1 MQSPISYILS
11 PSSGPTNSLVPLP
24 HSLLSHLTETPQCP
38 APYFLPACLPSFGF
52 TSILDH
58 IIHVNPLSP
67 SPSTSVLLPHLPG
80 IAATPDNPPSLP
92 SLFWHQWRKLHHWTD
107 CYHQAIVSNF
117 RCTFQASS
125 LSFHLSLVSSFSHSP
140 QLLFQYLPLS
150 PTPLLTSHSLTLGHL
165 EQFQVSA
172 IVKKNLRQAS
182 LYISLFSL
190 EIFP

>member
-80 IAATPDNPPSLP
+80 IAATPDKPPQFAFSVLTPVKKIAPLDRLLSP
-92 SLFWHQWRKLHHWTD
+92 SH
-107 CYHQAIVSNF
+107 C
-117 RCTFQASS
+117 FQ
-125 LSFHLSLVSSFSHSP
+125 LQMHFPGFFIILSLVSG
-140 QLLFQYLPLS
+140 QLLLPFSSITVPIFTTFPNPAIDISFPHSWTFRTVPGFCHHKKKPKASILIHI
-150 PTPLLTSHSLTLGHL
+150 PFLT
-165 EQFQVSA
+165 
-172 IVKKNLRQAS
+172 
-182 LYISLFSL
+182 
-190 EIFP
+190 